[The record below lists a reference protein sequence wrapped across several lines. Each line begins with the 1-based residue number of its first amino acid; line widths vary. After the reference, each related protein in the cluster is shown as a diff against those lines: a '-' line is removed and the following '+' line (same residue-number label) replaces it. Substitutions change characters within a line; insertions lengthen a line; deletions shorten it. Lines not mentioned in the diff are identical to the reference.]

1 VDFLFFNLGGKA
13 HELGVKQVANYLSN
27 KFSKSYKSRFV
38 TINFEEIVRELTT
51 KINHKYR

>member
-1 VDFLFFNLGGKA
+1 LGGSA

-27 KFSKSYKSRFV
+27 KFSKNYKARFV

-51 KINHKYR
+51 KVNHKYR